1 MEALE
6 IVDKIN
12 ELPTEQR
19 MLIAE
24 MIIRS
29 VRKAEQQSAMR
40 KAAELAYD
48 DYKNDKELTIFTL
61 LDGEDF
67 YEAR

>member
-1 MEALE
+1 MEVLE

-12 ELPTEQR
+12 ELPPDQR

-29 VRKAEQQSAMR
+29 VRKAEQQAAMS

-48 DYKNDKELTIFTL
+48 DYTNDKELTIFTL
-61 LDGEDF
+61 K
-67 YEAR
+67 